1 LPNWLIV
8 PKQMKK
14 ITKKTYLDWYENMYF
29 WRKFEDKLA
38 QVYINQKVRGFLHLY
53 NGQEAVLAGALHA
66 MDLTQDRMITAYRNH
81 VQPIAMGVDP
91 KRVMAELYGKATGT
105 SQGLGGSM
113 HIFSKEHRFY
123 GGHGIVGGQ
132 IPLGAG
138 LAFADKY
145 FKRNAVTL
153 TFMGDGAM
161 RQGSLH
167 ETFNLAM
174 LWKLPVVFCV
184 ENNGYAMGTS
194 VERTAS
200 HSELWKMGLAYEMPC
215 KPVDGMK
222 PETVAKELDEAIQRA
237 RRGDGPTF
245 LEIRTYRFRGHSM
258 SDAQHYRTKA
268 EVVEKQKED
277 PIIYIRDIITKKKY
291 ASEKQLDEIDKKVR
305 ELVNECEKFADE
317 SPYPDKKVMYDA
329 VYDQEDYPF
338 LSHKL

>member
-1 LPNWLIV
+1 
-8 PKQMKK
+8 MKK
-14 ITKKTYLDWYENMYF
+14 ITKKTYLEWYENMYF

-91 KRVMAELYGKATGT
+91 KRVMAELYGKSTGT

-145 FKRNAVTL
+145 FKRDAVTL

-161 RQGSLH
+161 RQGALH
-167 ETFNLAM
+167 EAMNLAM

-200 HSELWKMGLAYEMPC
+200 HTDIWKMGLAYDMPC
-215 KPVDGMK
+215 RPVDGMK

-237 RRGDGPTF
+237 RRGEGPSF

-277 PIIYIRDIITKKKY
+277 PIIYVRDVITKNKY
-291 ASEKQLDEIDKKVR
+291 ASEKQLEEIDKKVR

-317 SPYPDKKVMYDA
+317 SPYPDKNVMYDA

>member
-1 LPNWLIV
+1 
-8 PKQMKK
+8 MKK
-14 ITKKTYLDWYENMYF
+14 VTKQTYLKWYEDMLF

-66 MDLTQDRMITAYRNH
+66 MELGKDKMITAYRNH
-81 VQPIAMGVDP
+81 VQPIGMGVDP

-113 HIFSKEHRFY
+113 HIFSKEHGFY

-138 LAFADKY
+138 LAFGDKY
-145 FKRNAVTL
+145 AGRDGVTL
-153 TFMGDGAM
+153 TFMGDGAV

-174 LWKLPVVFCV
+174 LWNLPVVFCC

-194 VERTAS
+194 VERTAN
-200 HSELWKMGLAYEMPC
+200 HTDIWKLGLGYEMPC
-215 KPVDGMK
+215 RPVDGMK
-222 PETVAKELDEAIQRA
+222 PEVVAKELDEAISRA

-245 LEIRTYRFRGHSM
+245 LEIRTYRYRGHSM
-258 SDAQHYRTKA
+258 SDAQHYRTKE
-268 EVVEKQKED
+268 EVAKKKDED
-277 PIIYIRDIITKKKY
+277 PIDYVLDIIYQKKY
-291 ASEKQLDEIDKKVR
+291 ATKAQIAAIDKRVKD
-305 ELVNECEKFADE
+305 LVSECEKFAEE
-317 SPYPDKKVMYDA
+317 SPYPEKNVMYDA
-329 VYDQEDYPF
+329 VYEQEDYPF
-338 LSHKL
+338 LPHKL